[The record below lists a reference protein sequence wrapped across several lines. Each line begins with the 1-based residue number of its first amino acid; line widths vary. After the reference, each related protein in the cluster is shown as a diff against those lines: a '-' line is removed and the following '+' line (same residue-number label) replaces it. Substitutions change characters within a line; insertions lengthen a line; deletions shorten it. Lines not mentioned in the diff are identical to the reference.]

1 MKTDTVV
8 IGGGI
13 IGCSSAYYLARA
25 GVKVTLIERRGIGE
39 GTSGAC
45 DGFVMLQSKH
55 PGLPL
60 RMAMRSAEMYQGL
73 EEELGYETQYRRNGG
88 LVLIENE
95 EMRKI
100 VEPVVRE
107 QIREG
112 VPVEFLNNAETR
124 RMEPLISTEVA
135 GAVHCALD
143 GFTSPIHTTR
153 AYAKRFRELG
163 GEILTDTAVTD
174 IAVRGGEVCGVV
186 TDKGTVEAKR
196 VVIAAGV
203 WSSFLGDMAGIRIPV
218 KPRRGHLM
226 VTEAVEHS
234 LHKILLCARY
244 IAIKHDPS
252 LAEKAT
258 DPTFHL
264 GVSLS
269 MEQTLNGNFLIG
281 SNREFADYD
290 TNPRFE
296 ILRAISEY
304 SARFVPAVKALNVIR
319 VFTGLRPFCEDGS
332 PIVSGVPG
340 IGGLYIATGHEG
352 DGIALAPVTGKT
364 VADMVTG
371 RETEFDMTP
380 FAFSRFAE
388 KEAAEGGRA

>member
-13 IGCSSAYYLARA
+13 IGCSSAYYLTRA

-95 EMRKI
+95 EMREI
-100 VEPVVRE
+100 VEPVIRE

-112 VPVEFLNNAETR
+112 VPVEFLNNAEIR

-135 GAVHCALD
+135 GAAHCALD
-143 GFTSPIHTTR
+143 GYTSPIHTTR
-153 AYAKRFRELG
+153 AYAKRFRDLG

-174 IAVRGGEVCGVV
+174 IVVRRGEVCGVE
-186 TDKGTVEAKR
+186 TSRGTIEAKR
-196 VVIAAGV
+196 VIIAAGV
-203 WSSFLGDMAGIRIPV
+203 WSPYLGEMAGIRIPV

-281 SNREFADYD
+281 SNREFAGYD
-290 TNPRFE
+290 LNTRLE

-332 PIVSGVPG
+332 PIVSDVPG

-388 KEAAEGGRA
+388 KDAAEGGRT

>member
-13 IGCSSAYYLARA
+13 IGCSSAYYLTRA

-95 EMRKI
+95 EMREI
-100 VEPVVRE
+100 VEPVIRE

-112 VPVEFLNNAETR
+112 VPVEFLNNAEIR

-135 GAVHCALD
+135 GAAHCALD
-143 GFTSPIHTTR
+143 GYTSPIHTTR
-153 AYAKRFRELG
+153 AYAKQ
-163 GEILTDTAVTD
+163 
-174 IAVRGGEVCGVV
+174 VCGVE
-186 TDKGTVEAKR
+186 TSRGTIEAKR
-196 VVIAAGV
+196 VIIAAGV
-203 WSSFLGDMAGIRIPV
+203 WSPYLGEMAGIRIPV

-252 LAEKAT
+252 LAEKAS

-281 SNREFADYD
+281 SNREFAGYD
-290 TNPRFE
+290 LNTRLE

-332 PIVSGVPG
+332 PIVSSVPG

-352 DGIALAPVTGKT
+352 DGIALAPVTGQT

-388 KEAAEGGRA
+388 KEAAEGGRT

>member
-1 MKTDTVV
+1 
-8 IGGGI
+8 
-13 IGCSSAYYLARA
+13 
-25 GVKVTLIERRGIGE
+25 
-39 GTSGAC
+39 
-45 DGFVMLQSKH
+45 
-55 PGLPL
+55 
-60 RMAMRSAEMYQGL
+60 
-73 EEELGYETQYRRNGG
+73 
-88 LVLIENE
+88 
-95 EMRKI
+95 
-100 VEPVVRE
+100 
-107 QIREG
+107 
-112 VPVEFLNNAETR
+112 
-124 RMEPLISTEVA
+124 
-135 GAVHCALD
+135 
-143 GFTSPIHTTR
+143 
-153 AYAKRFRELG
+153 
-163 GEILTDTAVTD
+163 
-174 IAVRGGEVCGVV
+174 
-186 TDKGTVEAKR
+186 
-196 VVIAAGV
+196 
-203 WSSFLGDMAGIRIPV
+203 MAGIRIPV

-252 LAEKAT
+252 LAEKAS

-281 SNREFADYD
+281 SNREFAGYD
-290 TNPRFE
+290 LNTRLE

-332 PIVSGVPG
+332 PIVSSVPG

-352 DGIALAPVTGKT
+352 DGIALAPVTGQT

-388 KEAAEGGRA
+388 KEAAEGGRT

>member
-13 IGCSSAYYLARA
+13 IGCSSAYYLTRA

-60 RMAMRSAEMYQGL
+60 RMAMRSAEMYHGL
-73 EEELGYETQYRRNGG
+73 EKELG
-88 LVLIENE
+88 

-100 VEPVVRE
+100 VEPVIRE

-112 VPVEFLNNAETR
+112 VPVEFLNNAEIR

-135 GAVHCALD
+135 GAAHCALD
-143 GFTSPIHTTR
+143 GYTSPIHTTR
-153 AYAKRFRELG
+153 AYAKRFRDLG

-174 IAVRGGEVCGVV
+174 IVIRGGEVCGVE
-186 TDKGTVEAKR
+186 TSRGTIEAKR
-196 VVIAAGV
+196 VIIAAGV
-203 WSSFLGDMAGIRIPV
+203 WSPYLGEMAGIRIPV

-281 SNREFADYD
+281 SNREFAGYD
-290 TNPRFE
+290 LNTRLE

-332 PIVSGVPG
+332 PIVSDVPG

-352 DGIALAPVTGKT
+352 SSATSRASEDSISPPG
-364 VADMVTG
+364 M
-371 RETEFDMTP
+371 RET
-380 FAFSRFAE
+380 ASRWRRSPERRWRTWSPA
-388 KEAAEGGRA
+388 GRRSST